1 MIWTVR
7 FYTVGLGSCCI
18 ETPYRGRHLLR
29 GGGSLQLY
37 NAGHKPHKASLQ
49 LYNAHKPH
57 KASFQEVKKARRPI
71 VPRSSDDFWHI
82 GNHPQE
88 YLYFQCYNTN
98 EGQIACIL

>member
-1 MIWTVR
+1 MIWTGR

-37 NAGHKPHKASLQ
+37 NAG
-49 LYNAHKPH
+49 HKPH

-98 EGQIACIL
+98 EGQIGCTL